1 MILHH
6 GANPYMVSS
15 LYGLLVKD
23 KFNYD
28 PFIFKIPYNS
38 RFCLLSEWRN
48 GSDHPTLLRFSNVAV
63 GFISTQSPGMAVSM
77 PTCVLR
83 AE

>member
-1 MILHH
+1 MIAYH

-28 PFIFKIPYNS
+28 SFIFKIPS
-38 RFCLLSEWRN
+38 KCKFSLLS
-48 GSDHPTLLRFSNVAV
+48 
-63 GFISTQSPGMAVSM
+63 
-77 PTCVLR
+77 
-83 AE
+83 